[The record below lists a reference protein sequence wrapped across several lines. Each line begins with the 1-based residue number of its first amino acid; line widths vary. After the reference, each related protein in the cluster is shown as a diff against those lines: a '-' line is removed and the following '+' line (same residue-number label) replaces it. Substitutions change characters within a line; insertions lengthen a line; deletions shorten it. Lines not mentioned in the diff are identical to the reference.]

1 MEIRPVKVK
10 EWLDTQGV
18 DKLRSEHEITFDYA
32 GACERAAEEQG
43 VAEIS
48 RALSEAGIDNTIEQ
62 TGGFIMCV
70 FVYDNK
76 QKSYLLVTDGVIC
89 FYPNPND
96 EDKWEDFEQLE
107 FFEEDV
113 TVSDMVAAVRK
124 HLGKVGK

>member
-1 MEIRPVKVK
+1 VKVK

>member
-1 MEIRPVKVK
+1 MNVR

-18 DKLRSEHEITFDYA
+18 DRLRSEHEITFDYT

-43 VAEIS
+43 VAQIS

-76 QKSYLLVTDGVIC
+76 QNSYLLITDGVIC
-89 FYPNPND
+89 YYPNPND
-96 EDKWEDFEQLE
+96 EDEWEDFEQLE